1 MPSKQRSLLPGL
13 TEKQRLSFLDELLRV
28 RVILMEATAA
38 EKARHK
44 SALENV
50 EVLQKQFDKILC
62 SLAQEED
69 EIKGDEE
76 KS

>member
-1 MPSKQRSLLPGL
+1 MSPKQRSLLPGL

-38 EKARHK
+38 EKSRHK
-44 SALENV
+44 VALENV
-50 EVLQKQFDKILC
+50 EVLQKQFDKILR

-76 KS
+76 NS

>member
-1 MPSKQRSLLPGL
+1 MSPKQRSLLPGL

-44 SALENV
+44 SALEKV
-50 EVLQKQFDKILC
+50 EVLQKQFDQILR

-76 KS
+76 MS